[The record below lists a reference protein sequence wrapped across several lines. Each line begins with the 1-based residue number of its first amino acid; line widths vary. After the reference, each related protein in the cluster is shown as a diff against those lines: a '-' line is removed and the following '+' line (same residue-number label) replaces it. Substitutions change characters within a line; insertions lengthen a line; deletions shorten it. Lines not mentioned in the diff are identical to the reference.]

1 MALFEVLL
9 VSFTY
14 IAVTIRIYMYIS
26 SHPVYISVTTSSGC
40 AAFFQQASSGP
51 DRCISIAAYSG
62 TTAAAQ
68 LPSSSPAPPAVVQ
81 PFSSRLEAVQPG
93 VFLLQPTAAAQ
104 QLSSPS
110 SGNAAFSSGSSA
122 LFISVTASSGN
133 SAFFSSSSAVTAVGI
148 FSGPSALLSALK
160 RTYSVNAVAQR

>member
-1 MALFEVLL
+1 M
-9 VSFTY
+9 
-14 IAVTIRIYMYIS
+14 
-26 SHPVYISVTTSSGC
+26 YISVTTSSGC

-81 PFSSRLEAVQPG
+81 PFSSRLTAVQPG
-93 VFLLQPTAAAQ
+93 VFLLQPTVVLQRLLSSCPAPPAVMQLFPAAAQ
-104 QLSSPS
+104 PCSFLSQPPAVIQPFSAVPQQLPLQGFFSSPS
-110 SGNAAFSSGSSA
+110 AH
-122 LFISVTASSGN
+122 
-133 SAFFSSSSAVTAVGI
+133 
-148 FSGPSALLSALK
+148 LSALK